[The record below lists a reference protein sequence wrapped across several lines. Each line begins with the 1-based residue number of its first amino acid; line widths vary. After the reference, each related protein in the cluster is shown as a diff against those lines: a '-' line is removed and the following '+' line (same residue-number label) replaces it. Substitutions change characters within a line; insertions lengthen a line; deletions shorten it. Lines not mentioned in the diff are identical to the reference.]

1 MENRCSKLAKVPPT
15 NTLLSLESTAHYS
28 CTDNVEITLKQ
39 ATRHYTGVRI
49 CTMIFRVVE
58 DNKGFP
64 RPLDSRRPEL
74 DLFEDDTELHELE
87 KEQLLEKADKL
98 PSCTGG

>member
-1 MENRCSKLAKVPPT
+1 
-15 NTLLSLESTAHYS
+15 
-28 CTDNVEITLKQ
+28 
-39 ATRHYTGVRI
+39 
-49 CTMIFRVVE
+49 MIFRVVE